1 MLFIYDSC
9 FDKVFGKLIDDLAA
23 MLGDDT
29 LVVLDSDFLANVAKF
44 VHNFP
49 QSASLEHEQRRVAR
63 SQ

>member
-29 LVVLDSDFLANVAKF
+29 LVVLDSDFLANVAQF

>member
-29 LVVLDSDFLANVAKF
+29 LVVLDSDFLANVD
-44 VHNFP
+44 N
-49 QSASLEHEQRRVAR
+49 AR
-63 SQ
+63 DFAQIG